1 METSSGSSDNPTS
14 MSKIDFNFTNNFSS
28 ASCEQIPLSTLFSSC
43 VEAFFLLIFFC
54 YMTEIGTFITTFL
67 IVLIFYCFF
76 FVSCK
81 LMVMKV

>member
-43 VEAFFLLIFFC
+43 VEAFFLLI
-54 YMTEIGTFITTFL
+54 TEIGTFITTFL
-67 IVLIFYCFF
+67 IALIFYCFF

-81 LMVMKV
+81 LMVTKV